1 MVMSSEQQEL
11 IDLLRNELAE
21 IIGANYAPLG
31 GADIHARHGLLEELE
46 AQAENMGNAARLVGL
61 LGLADCCDQLARN
74 FVDLAGDP
82 SPLSGERLALV
93 RDWAVPL
100 LGYLQYFGR
109 GTAEEAAVHR
119 LLHFLG
125 DSAWP
130 VPMADSEVEQAQQNF
145 EQSSVAIEG
154 DGYDYPEYITPEMA
168 SLAIPE
174 DVPAELHQGLLMELP
189 GQVDAF
195 DRAVE
200 QYRITEDIVQ
210 LRIAQ
215 RVAHTVKGAANVV
228 GVPGMANLMHYIE
241 DLLEYPDRL
250 KAESKVHVVLQQS
263 ADCMFEACDF
273 LLGHGPPPNSLQE
286 TIEDVVAAVVQT
298 KVSLPNDGTE
308 EIDLESQAQMDGPS
322 AAILPFNPPG
332 DMSRAQTDRVVHS
345 LEDEVFEEVFT
356 HHNQGVDDGHET
368 MPWTGQ
374 GEQTSGQAYSRPEE
388 SIPLLDDIYHRP
400 IRNPSE
406 PSALPSL
413 SALYES
419 PLVAAQVVPG
429 PGVPETDGPVFAK
442 EPDFAVTP
450 TKVDAI
456 QSTEA
461 VVRLG
466 VSEAQAEEL
475 LRLSGEAQIGNAQ
488 LLTRIGAVAS
498 GVQAA
503 ERYQAQMRQMASQLD
518 QLVELQAGLQSA
530 TGMLSHDEID
540 PLELERYNELNSFAS
555 QLHELTTDAFEAIA
569 HVSGD
574 LKDLKNAVLNQ
585 RQLGFESQELLMRV
599 RMLPVSL
606 YTARFT
612 RCVRQASR
620 LIGKPA
626 QLQVKGEGVLVD
638 TRVLNALVDPIM
650 HLLRNA
656 VDHGLEST
664 EAERT
669 AAGKSSVGNITL
681 TFQREGESVVISCR
695 DDGQG
700 LDYHAI
706 ERSAREHG
714 LTDEPELDVAQ
725 LHALI
730 LSSGF
735 STRKTVTQTSG
746 RGVGLDVVNAQV
758 KQLKA
763 VLSIDSDTGQGSCFT
778 INAPMSIL
786 SAHTLVVQVGQHS
799 FSVVSRSLEQVVYL
813 EREKLVEQEKKQ
825 YYRLADDEDLLPLFA
840 LDEIAELAV
849 DGTAKDYRA
858 LIVTRNQQGTRCGV
872 LVESVTASEEQ
883 IIKPLS
889 RYAYKVPGVI
899 GATVLGDGRVSPVID
914 LHELPGLSMTD
925 GAFVEW
931 QQRFAKRLTD
941 LQSIDQLERP
951 MALVV
956 DDSLSARRSLAQFV
970 GDMGME
976 VYTAKDGFEAIQ
988 IVEQRTPN
996 LILADLE
1003 MPRMNGIEL
1012 THYLRV
1018 NEATRHIPVIMITS
1032 RATEKHKNMAR
1043 KVGINAYLNKPW
1055 TDDELL
1061 TSIQTQ
1067 LEIVSS

>member
-31 GADIHARHGLLEELE
+31 GADTHARHGLLEELE
-46 AQAENMGNAARLVGL
+46 AQAENIGNAARLVGL
-61 LGLADCCDQLARN
+61 LGLADCCDQLAKN
-74 FVDLAGDP
+74 FVALAGEP
-82 SPLSGERLALV
+82 SALSGERLALV
-93 RDWAVPL
+93 QGWAVPL
-100 LGYLQYFGR
+100 LGYLQYFGQ
-109 GTAEEAAVHR
+109 GTAEAAAIDR
-119 LLHFLG
+119 LIQFLAG
-125 DSAWP
+125 SAWP
-130 VPMADSEVEQAQQNF
+130 MPMGCSEVEQAQQNF
-145 EQSSVAIEG
+145 EQSSVAIE
-154 DGYDYPEYITPEMA
+154 DNRLDYPEYITPEMA

-189 GQVDAF
+189 GQVEAF

-200 QYRITEDIVQ
+200 QYRITEDLVQ

-228 GVPGMANLMHYIE
+228 GVHGMANLMHYIE

-263 ADCMFEACDF
+263 ADCMFEVCDF
-273 LLGHGPPPNSLQE
+273 LLGHGPPPNNLQE
-286 TIEDVVAAVVQT
+286 IIQAVVAVVVQI
-298 KVSLPNDGTE
+298 KASPHSGSVE
-308 EIDLESQAQMDGPS
+308 EVALDSSTRMDAPS
-322 AAILPFNPPG
+322 AAILPFSPPG
-332 DMSRAQTDRVVHS
+332 DMSRAQADRLVHS
-345 LEDEVFEEVFT
+345 LEDEVFEQAFT

-368 MPWTGQ
+368 MPWTAQ
-374 GEQTSGQAYSRPEE
+374 DKQTSEQAYSRPEE

-419 PLVAAQVVPG
+419 PLVAVQVVPG
-429 PGVPETDGPVFAK
+429 VSKTEGAAFDEEPEP
-442 EPDFAVTP
+442 AVTP
-450 TKVDAI
+450 TKVDVI
-456 QSTEA
+456 QSAEA

-585 RQLGFESQELLMRV
+585 RQLGFESQQLLMRV

-626 QLQVKGEGVLVD
+626 QLQIKGEGVLVD

-700 LDYHAI
+700 LDYPAI

-714 LTDEPELDVAQ
+714 LTDEPELDAAQ

-763 VLSIDSDTGQGSCFT
+763 VLSIDSDAGQGSCFT

-813 EREKLVEQEKKQ
+813 ERERLVEQEQKQ
-825 YYRLADDEDLLPLFA
+825 YYRLIEDEDLLPLFA
-840 LDEIAELAV
+840 LDEIAEIPV
-849 DGTAKDYRA
+849 DGKAKNYRA
-858 LIVTRNQQGTRCGV
+858 LIVTRSQQGTRCGV

-988 IVEQRTPN
+988 IIEQRTPN

-1012 THYLRV
+1012 THHLRA
-1018 NEATRHIPVIMITS
+1018 NKATRHIPVIMITS
-1032 RATEKHKNMAR
+1032 RATEKHKGMAK
-1043 KVGINAYLNKPW
+1043 KVGVNAYLNKPW

-1061 TSIQTQ
+1061 SSIQGQ
-1067 LEIVSS
+1067 LEMASSD